1 MTSVLPLRG
10 LKVAFYWISEDK
22 WRDKLLGILVISL
35 DELLVLRDHE
45 PPGSWFMASGHNA
58 ARMIFMKTSSG
69 NFIYHACI
77 INIDSAMELRYSAGR
92 AEIEG
97 KIITALDRFVID
109 FVRLLDEHNIQYVIV
124 SGYVA
129 ILFGRAR
136 GTEDIDILMERM
148 DAPEFLS
155 FYKSALEHG
164 YDFLNAEDA
173 DGLYEMLCERMGIRA
188 AEKDMVIPNME
199 MKFAKDD
206 FDRYALSHRLE
217 AVFNGVSVY
226 ISPIELQIL
235 YKIYLGSE
243 KDIEDAIYL
252 WDIFKG
258 KLDIELLERFMRE
271 LNVRGEAYGIVI
283 R

>member
-1 MTSVLPLRG
+1 MGFVFSAITNRYG
-10 LKVAFYWISEDK
+10 C
-22 WRDKLLGILVISL
+22 
-35 DELLVLRDHE
+35 
-45 PPGSWFMASGHNA
+45 WFMAVEVYVP
-58 ARMIFMKTSSG
+58 ARTIFMKTSAG

-109 FVRLLDEHNIQYVIV
+109 FVRLLEEHNIQYVIV

-148 DAPEFLS
+148 DSPEFLS
-155 FYKSALEHG
+155 FHKSALEHG

-226 ISPIELQIL
+226 ISPIELQIP
-235 YKIYLGSE
+235 YKIYLGNE

-271 LNVRGEAYGIVI
+271 LNVRGDTYGIVI